1 MRFVDIQ
8 LEELDLD
15 YENTGTFYI
24 PATDELVELTNNIR
38 KRQDNTDLVGVEY
51 DNDVYYNF
59 YLMFDAPK
67 QEIKLQAS
75 CNHGEK
81 DDWVWYNIPLFPEE
95 EKMLM
100 FKVIGALVQELTEEV

>member
-1 MRFVDIQ
+1 MRFTNIQ
-8 LEELDLD
+8 LEDLDLD

-38 KRQDNTDLVGVEY
+38 ERQGNTDLVGVKY

-59 YLMFDAPK
+59 YLMFDVPK

-75 CNHGEK
+75 SNLSEK
-81 DDWVWYNIPLFPEE
+81 DDWVMYDIQLFPEE
-95 EKMLM
+95 ERMLM
-100 FKVIGALVQELTEEV
+100 FKVIEALVKEITEG

>member
-1 MRFVDIQ
+1 MRFTNIQ
-8 LEELDLD
+8 LESLDLD
-15 YENTGTFYI
+15 FENNGSFYI
-24 PATDELVELTNNIR
+24 PATDELVDLTNDIR
-38 KRQDNTDLVGVEY
+38 KRQGNTDLVGVEY

-59 YLMFDAPK
+59 YLMFDITK

-81 DDWVWYNIPLFPEE
+81 DDWVWYNITLFPEE

-100 FKVIGALVQELTEEV
+100 FKVIGALVQELCEEV

>member
-1 MRFVDIQ
+1 MRFTNIQ
-8 LEELDLD
+8 LEDLDLD

-24 PATDELVELTNNIR
+24 PATDELVDLTNNIR
-38 KRQDNTDLVGVEY
+38 KRQGNTDLVGVEY

-59 YLMFDAPK
+59 YLMFDVPN

-100 FKVIGALVQELTEEV
+100 FKVIGALVQEITEV

>member
-8 LEELDLD
+8 LEDLDLD

-38 KRQDNTDLVGVEY
+38 KCQGNVDLVGVEY

-59 YLMFDAPK
+59 YLMFDVPK
-67 QEIKLQAS
+67 QEIKLQAN
-75 CNHGEK
+75 CNNSEE
-81 DDWVWYNIPLFPEE
+81 DDWAWYDIQLFPEE

-100 FKVIGALVQELTEEV
+100 FKVIEALIQEV

>member
-1 MRFVDIQ
+1 MRFTDIQ
-8 LEELDLD
+8 LEDLDLD

-24 PATDELVELTNNIR
+24 PATDELVELTNKIR
-38 KRQDNTDLVGVEY
+38 ERQGNTDLVGVEY

-59 YLMFDAPK
+59 YLMFDVTN

-75 CNHGEK
+75 CNLGEK
-81 DDWVWYNIPLFPEE
+81 DDWAWYEIPLFPEE

-100 FKVIGALVQELTEEV
+100 FKVIGALVQELTED